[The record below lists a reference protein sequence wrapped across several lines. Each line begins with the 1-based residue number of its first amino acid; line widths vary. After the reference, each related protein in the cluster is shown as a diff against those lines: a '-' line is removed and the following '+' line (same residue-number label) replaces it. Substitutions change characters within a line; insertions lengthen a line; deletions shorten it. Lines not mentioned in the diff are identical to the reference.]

1 MATRN
6 FVPRAGGEGK
16 IGTSEKPWA
25 EANVN
30 LLRINGVQAA
40 TINSPAFTGTPT
52 TPTPSGGDNSTN
64 IASTAFVQSAISA
77 IDADVQGPGSSV
89 DQNIATFDGTTGE
102 VLADGG
108 QNIAG
113 VLSRSNHTGTQ
124 ALSTISDA
132 GTAAA
137 LDVAATGD
145 AASDE
150 VVKGDDTRL
159 TDGRAPSAHKD
170 EHIQGGGDAIDAD
183 KLQVDV
189 SLSSIT
195 PDTTPSEVTS
205 LTHLGAI
212 IKGVDNA
219 LGTLESDL
227 DGDTIEVSWS
237 PTNYTQDASPA
248 EVTNANQLT
257 AHLAGINNALANVE
271 FSAGAVAALNI
282 SSGQVTPTGQHHSLE
297 TESLA
302 ATDDLDTVVA
312 TDASDGDFFY
322 AYAANAS
329 RTVVIKHNTGNI
341 WCADGNDIQL
351 DDTNKL
357 VLFFY
362 VSSFSKWIVLA
373 GGGEIAD
380 LSVTTQK
387 LANDAVTAD
396 KLADTAVTAGSY
408 TKADITVD
416 DQGRLTSAASSAE
429 QSFVSQVVLE
439 DGNDLEG
446 WYDSINSDTGSDTG
460 APIFLA
466 TTDVTIKRITVS
478 YFSESN
484 SDSYDDVYLDFGTK
498 SVSDGSL
505 SSSTTQIEWDISQNS
520 GVTASGLNISL
531 SAGQIFCVGFTSGN
545 STSFASTN
553 GYQGLMVTLLIE
565 K

>member
-77 IDADVQGPGSSV
+77 IDADVQGPVSSV
-89 DQNIATFDGTTGE
+89 DQNIATFDGSTGE

-219 LGTLESDL
+219 LSTLESDL

-446 WYDSINSDTGSDTG
+446 WYDSINSDGGSDTG

-478 YFSESN
+478 YFSETN
-484 SDSYDDVYLDFGTK
+484 SDSYDDVTLEFGIK

-505 SSSTTQIEWDISQNS
+505 TTSEAEISWDISQNS